1 MFKKTATHIGYI
13 NGLKKGGRGVK
24 KKEKDKEQANRSIKK
39 NKNVLNATT
48 MCVQIF
54 LKTLTGKTI
63 TLEVEK
69 WKRGRPNN
77 RQNIFQST
85 ELPPGCPAQNVGW
98 GVTRLYS
105 LIDPAVGAFPVRC
118 ILRCRDFRLKIL
130 ESSSSSQISVNAG
143 TFLV

>member
-63 TLEVEK
+63 TLEAEIF
-69 WKRGRPNN
+69 KRGRPNN